1 MSVAHP
7 PVTTAISPFLLA
19 NSHLL
24 ALLEKRPFHQPVSV
38 QEMEEAVYLAY
49 QPWQARH
56 PDHVF
61 RARWRMLCKSHKAK
75 AGHWVGPALEALVE
89 GYLHFQHENLHAKLD
104 TYGEWQTLLSR
115 ISSLPVQAAAYAS
128 GNENNRFGA
137 LKPPHAKG
145 LFPLIY
151 PNDRVVEDY
160 ISREGL
166 HETHLHLNG
175 STHAEWCWLRAL
187 NKPKSE
193 LLDFSRKYRARN
205 SYGARIRELCHS
217 INPSLTPA
225 KLDQNLRLARRLRR
239 WLIAIADGRAERF
252 DAKNISADIAV
263 KSPMNVQQLLA
274 NDVPFYMDESRFSD
288 LENGAIHAEMDW
300 LILLLTRLSIKPDP
314 LADRL
319 LHLYLLLQSEYMQ
332 LTVQREDMYGFD
344 QFQKYTLTDL
354 REPAEKNYLYRFR
367 QMNGPKKQRSR
378 TGWVEGRF
386 APKDNI
392 EKNSHLFADILGGY
406 LDYLIGKT
414 TSAGSPPFDL
424 SKTLSRLEDLIPN
437 LNEKNTHVYLKLT
450 LVMHFIKQS
459 WEPKKSK
466 GSYRHSS
473 LRRKL
478 EIQTRAMCE
487 TMKRW
492 PKLRNW
498 VRGIDAAANE
508 LHTSPEVFAPFFRV
522 CQRQGLTHKTYHTG
536 EDYPHLI
543 SGIRHVADT
552 LELLD
557 MRNGD
562 RIGHGTALGIDPAL
576 WLASMPRKLVV
587 NCGEW
592 MLDLLMAWRY
602 LRDCPQS
609 QQTSQKLASE
619 VIRLANRIFGTPLSC
634 ESLELLMLKRG
645 LLPRFVIDCI
655 DQRGSWNWRTTSVS
669 DAWREEA
676 HLVHLAQE
684 EGANLELLV
693 QWWCDESLWKRSEEQ
708 IEVDANHLDQEMLTL
723 FQQRVM
729 CEIRERRVVIE
740 TLPTSNVR
748 ISQYQHHRDHHAL
761 RWLKADGFTKIGD
774 PDVMISLGSDDPGIF
789 SNDLSSD
796 FYQLY
801 AVLRENGISDT
812 KALNLLATANER
824 GRQYRFH
831 DKNIFG

>member
-1 MSVAHP
+1 MSISHP
-7 PVTTAISPFLLA
+7 PVTTALPPFLLA
-19 NSHLL
+19 SSHLL
-24 ALLEKRPFHQPVSV
+24 ALLEKRPFHQAVSLA
-38 QEMEEAVYLAY
+38 EMEEAVYLAY

-61 RARWRMLCKSHKAK
+61 RARWQMLCHIHKAK
-75 AGHWVGPALEALVE
+75 AGHWVGPALAALVD
-89 GYLHFQHENLHAKLD
+89 GYLHFQHGNLHAKLD

-115 ISSLPVQAAAYAS
+115 ISSLPVQAAAYAK

-151 PNDRVVEDY
+151 PNDPVVEDY

-187 NKPKSE
+187 NKPKAE
-193 LLDFSRKYRARN
+193 LRDFSTKYIARN
-205 SYGARIRELCHS
+205 AYGARIRELCHS

-225 KLDQNLRLARRLRR
+225 KLDQNLRLARRLRC
-239 WLIAIADGRAERF
+239 WLIAIVDGRAERF
-252 DAKNISADIAV
+252 DTRTQSAGIAV
-263 KSPMNVQQLLA
+263 EPPMNVQQLLA
-274 NDVPFYMDESRFSD
+274 NDIPFFVDESTFSD
-288 LENGAIHAEMDW
+288 LENGAIQAEMDW
-300 LILLLTRLSIKPDP
+300 LIKLLTHLSIKHDP
-314 LADRL
+314 LTDRL
-319 LHLYLLLQSEYMQ
+319 LHLYLLLQNEYMQ

-367 QMNGPKKQRSR
+367 QMNGSVSQRSR
-378 TGWVEGRF
+378 AGWVEGRF
-386 APKDNI
+386 APKDNV
-392 EKNSHLFADILGGY
+392 EKNSRLLADILGSYLGY
-406 LDYLIGKT
+406 LKGETTVTGKI
-414 TSAGSPPFDL
+414 PYDL
-424 SKTLSRLEDLIPN
+424 SITLAHLEDLVPN
-437 LNEKNTHVYLKLT
+437 LGEKSNPAYLKLT

-466 GSYRHSS
+466 ESYRHAS

-478 EIQTRAMCE
+478 EIQSRAMCE
-487 TMKRW
+487 TLKRW
-492 PKLRNW
+492 PRLRNW
-498 VRGIDAAANE
+498 IRGIDAAANE

-543 SGIRHVADT
+543 SGIRQVADT

-587 NCGEW
+587 SRGEW
-592 MLDLLMAWRY
+592 MLDLLMAWCY
-602 LRDCPQS
+602 LRNCPES
-609 QQTSQKLASE
+609 QQAAQKLASE
-619 VIRLANRIFGTPLSC
+619 VIRLANRIFGTPVSC
-634 ESLELLMLKRG
+634 ELLELLMLKRG

-655 DQRGSWNWRTTSVS
+655 DQKGSWNWRTASVS

-693 QWWCDESLWKRSEEQ
+693 QWWSDSSLWERSEEQ
-708 IEVDANHLDQEMLTL
+708 IEVDANHLEQEMLTL
-723 FQQRVM
+723 FQQCVM
-729 CEIRERRVVIE
+729 DEIRKRRVVIE

-761 RWLKADGFTKIGD
+761 RWLKADGYTKRGD
-774 PDVMISLGSDDPGIF
+774 PDVMVSLGSDDPGIF

-801 AVLRENGISDT
+801 AVLRESGLNDMT
-812 KALNLLATANER
+812 ALNLLATANER

-831 DKNIFG
+831 DESLFG